1 MSLNVLI
8 IDDSAVMRSIV
19 RRALTMS
26 GVPVDQVREA
36 ANGLEGLQ
44 VLDGFTAD
52 LAFVDINMPVMNGEE
67 FIDRVRQQPERDG
80 LALVVVSTESSGSRI
95 ESRIES
101 LEARGVHFLH
111 KPFSPE
117 RLRDAVLQI
126 TGVEDA

>member
-36 ANGLEGLQ
+36 ANGQEGLQ
-44 VLDGFTAD
+44 VLDGFVAD

-80 LALVVVSTESSGSRI
+80 LALVVVSTESS

>member
-19 RRALTMS
+19 RRALAMS
-26 GVPVDQVREA
+26 GVPVTEIREA
-36 ANGLEGLQ
+36 ANGAEALD

-67 FIDRVRQQPERDG
+67 FIDRVRSQPQRDG
-80 LALVVVSTESSGSRI
+80 LALVVVSTESSETRI
-95 ESRIES
+95 EA
-101 LEARGVHFLH
+101 LQARGVHFLH

-117 RLRDAVLQI
+117 RLRDAVTLI
-126 TGVEDA
+126 TGVDAV

>member
-80 LALVVVSTESSGSRI
+80 LALVVVSTESS

>member
-1 MSLNVLI
+1 MCLNVLI

-19 RRALTMS
+19 RRALIMS

-36 ANGLEGLQ
+36 ANGQEGLH

-52 LAFVDINMPVMNGEE
+52 LAFVDINMPVMNGVE
-67 FIDRVRQQPERDG
+67 FIDRVRQQPERAG
-80 LALVVVSTESSGSRI
+80 LALVVVSTESS
-95 ESRIES
+95 EARIES
-101 LEARGVHFLH
+101 LRARGVHFLH

-117 RLRDAVLQI
+117 RLRNAVLQI

>member
-19 RRALTMS
+19 RRALAMS
-26 GVPVDQVREA
+26 GVPVDEVREA

>member
-8 IDDSAVMRSIV
+8 IDDSAVMRSIM

-36 ANGLEGLQ
+36 ANGLEGLH
-44 VLDGFTAD
+44 VLDGFNAD

-67 FIDRVRQQPERDG
+67 FIDRVRQQPEQDG
-80 LALVVVSTESSGSRI
+80 LALVAVSTESS
-95 ESRIES
+95 EPRIES
-101 LEARGVHFLH
+101 LDARGVHFLH

-126 TGVEDA
+126 TGVEDV